1 MTESEQAIVDAVREY
16 VCTELKVTE
25 DELDGNR
32 KDKRI
37 SHARRLAMSVI
48 YQMTDLGT
56 TRVGRIFGGKHHSTV
71 VLAYKRTNPQAVLQ
85 VANKIKP
92 RPRPPKAG
100 VYGTKMDDPELSDG
114 RSSCTCL
121 DSCKPCCRGECG
133 CKRCRE
139 DYQDFLSY
147 RD

>member
-37 SHARRLAMSVI
+37 SYARRLAMSVI

-56 TRVGRIFGGKHHSTV
+56 KRVGRIFGGKHHSTV
-71 VLAYKRTNPQAVLQ
+71 VLAYKRIDPQVVHE
-85 VANKIKP
+85 VANVIKP
-92 RPRPPKAG
+92 RPRPQKAG
-100 VYGTKMDDPELSDG
+100 VYGLAADRPELYNADQAAERRAGCNPDNS
-114 RSSCTCL
+114 
-121 DSCKPCCRGECG
+121 GE
-133 CKRCRE
+133 
-139 DYQDFLSY
+139 
-147 RD
+147 